1 MLTTKTS
8 VPIPCAHSDIIVHIV
23 KHVKEES
30 NEKAVR
36 AWRWSVNGSDSS
48 TAGKEIFGGIDRRAF
63 LLALGTF
70 AIGTDAFII
79 AGVLPEISDSLSSS
93 VGATGLVV
101 SVFSIAYAFGSPVVS
116 SLSARWRRST
126 VLIGGLGVFAIANL
140 LSAASPTLIIL
151 LASRI
156 LAALSAGLVAPAS
169 YALASTFGASR
180 NRGRNLAVIAAGFT
194 SAMVLGVP
202 IGVFLSQYGGWRAS
216 LLFVAVLGAIAAIS
230 MLWAGVPESQAQKA
244 AAALH
249 DQLRVV
255 AKTRTIFVLAPFLI
269 WSIANFGLYTFIAA
283 ILRRSLP
290 VTVVPFLLLLF
301 GLGAVAGNFIG
312 GVLSDRFGTRRP
324 TISCL
329 TLLIFALAG
338 IEFTNSSLV
347 AAGVNMIAWAILM
360 AAFFTLQQQRA
371 ILVDPAQSNLLL
383 ALNNSALYLGASIGS
398 AAFGVIIS
406 AMSIAFLSPIS
417 AVAAALSLGALLLMP
432 LSGQETPPSAR
443 AQKIGC
449 AHSPNVPAGQKLSG
463 ASHR

>member
-1 MLTTKTS
+1 
-8 VPIPCAHSDIIVHIV
+8 V

-180 NRGRNLAVIAAGFT
+180 NRGKNLAVIAAGFT

-202 IGVFLSQYGGWRAS
+202 IGVFIANYGGWRGS
-216 LLFVAVLGAIAAIS
+216 LIFVAALGAIAAIS
-230 MLWAGVPESQAQKA
+230 MFWSGVPEGTSQKA
-244 AAALH
+244 ATALRE
-249 DQLRVV
+249 QLRVA
-255 AKTRTIFVLAPFLI
+255 AKTQTIFALAPFLI

-283 ILRRSLP
+283 ILRRGLP
-290 VTVVPFLLLLF
+290 ATAVPFLLFLF

-312 GVLSDRFGTRRP
+312 GILSDRFGTRKP
-324 TISCL
+324 MIGCL
-329 TLLIFALAG
+329 TLLICAFAG
-338 IEFTNSSLV
+338 IEFTSSLLI
-347 AAGVNMIAWAILM
+347 AAGTNMIAWAILM
-360 AAFFTLQQQRA
+360 AALFTLQQQRV
-371 ILVDPAQSNLLL
+371 ILVDPTQSNLLL
-383 ALNNSALYLGASIGS
+383 ALNNSALYLGAAIGS
-398 AAFGVIIS
+398 AAFGAVIS
-406 AMSIAFLSPIS
+406 VMPIAFLSPIS
-417 AVAAALSLGALLLMP
+417 AGVAAVSLGALLFMP
-432 LSGQETPPSAR
+432 LRDQEPPSS
-443 AQKIGC
+443 AQTERINC
-449 AHSPNVPAGQKLSG
+449 VNSPSVL
-463 ASHR
+463 

>member
-1 MLTTKTS
+1 MS
-8 VPIPCAHSDIIVHIV
+8 
-23 KHVKEES
+23 
-30 NEKAVR
+30 
-36 AWRWSVNGSDSS
+36 GSDTSA
-48 TAGKEIFGGIDRRAF
+48 AGEGVFGGIDRRAF

-79 AGVLPEISDSLSSS
+79 AGVLPEISTSLSSS
-93 VGATGLVV
+93 LGATGLVV
-101 SVFSIAYAFGSPVVS
+101 SVFSLAYAVGSPVVS
-116 SLSARWRRST
+116 SLSIRWRRST
-126 VLIGGLGVFAIANL
+126 VLIGGLGVFAFANL
-140 LSAASPTLIIL
+140 LSAASPTLGIL
-151 LASRI
+151 LASRV
-156 LAALSAGLVAPAS
+156 LAALAAGLVAPAS

-180 NRGRNLAVIAAGFT
+180 NRGKNLAVIAAGFT

-202 IGVFLSQYGGWRAS
+202 IGVFLSQYGGWRGS
-216 LLFVAVLGAIAAIS
+216 LIFVAALGAIAAVS
-230 MLWAGVPESQAQKA
+230 MLWAGVPESQVQKA
-244 AAALH
+244 AATLH

-255 AKTRTIFVLAPFLI
+255 AKTKTIFVLAPFLI

-290 VTVVPFLLLLF
+290 VTVIPLLLFLF

-329 TLLIFALAG
+329 TLLICALAG

-360 AAFFTLQQQRA
+360 AALFTLQQQRA

-432 LSGQETPPSAR
+432 LGDQETPPSAR

-449 AHSPNVPAGQKLSG
+449 AHSPNVPAGQKQAAPLTDEV
-463 ASHR
+463 AQ

>member
-1 MLTTKTS
+1 MT
-8 VPIPCAHSDIIVHIV
+8 
-23 KHVKEES
+23 
-30 NEKAVR
+30 R
-36 AWRWSVNGSDSS
+36 SDSS
-48 TAGKEIFGGIDRRAF
+48 AAGEGIFGGIDRRAF

-79 AGVLPEISDSLSSS
+79 AGVLPEISTSLSSS
-93 VGATGLVV
+93 LGATGLVV
-101 SVFSIAYAFGSPVVS
+101 SVFSLAYAVGSPVVS
-116 SLSARWRRST
+116 SLSVGWRRST
-126 VLIGGLGVFAIANL
+126 VLIVGLGVFAFANL
-140 LSAASPTLIIL
+140 LSAASPSLAIL
-151 LASRI
+151 LASRV

-180 NRGRNLAVIAAGFT
+180 NSGKNLAVIAAGFT

-202 IGVFLSQYGGWRAS
+202 IGVFLSQYGGWRSS
-216 LLFVAVLGAIAAIS
+216 LIFVAALGAIAAVS
-230 MLWAGVPESQAQKA
+230 MLWAGVPESQSQKA

-255 AKTRTIFVLAPFLI
+255 AKTKTIFALAPFLI
-269 WSIANFGLYTFIAA
+269 WSMANFGLYTFIAA

-290 VTVVPFLLLLF
+290 ATVVPLLLLLF
-301 GLGAVAGNFIG
+301 GLGAVAGNFMG

-324 TISCL
+324 TIICL
-329 TLLIFALAG
+329 ALLICALAG
-338 IEFTNSSLV
+338 IEFTSSSLI
-347 AAGVNMIAWAILM
+347 AAGVNMIAWAMLM
-360 AAFFTLQQQRA
+360 AALFTLQQQRA

-449 AHSPNVPAGQKLSG
+449 AHSPNVPAGQKQAAPLTDEV
-463 ASHR
+463 AQ

>member
-1 MLTTKTS
+1 M
-8 VPIPCAHSDIIVHIV
+8 ARSD
-23 KHVKEES
+23 
-30 NEKAVR
+30 
-36 AWRWSVNGSDSS
+36 GSAASR
-48 TAGKEIFGGIDRRAF
+48 GIFGGIDRRAF

-79 AGVLPEISDSLSSS
+79 AGVLPEISTSLSSS
-93 VGATGLVV
+93 LGATGLVV
-101 SVFSIAYAFGSPVVS
+101 SVFSLAYAVGSPVVS
-116 SLSARWRRST
+116 SLSVGWRRST
-126 VLIGGLGVFAIANL
+126 VLIGGLGVFAFANL
-140 LSAASPTLIIL
+140 LSAASPTLAIL

-169 YALASTFGASR
+169 YALASTLGASR
-180 NRGRNLAVIAAGFT
+180 NRGKNLAVIAAGFT

-202 IGVFLSQYGGWRAS
+202 IGVFLSQYGGWRSS
-216 LLFVAVLGAIAAIS
+216 LIFVAALGAIAAVS
-230 MLWAGVPESQAQKA
+230 MLWAGVPESQSQKA

-255 AKTRTIFVLAPFLI
+255 AKTKTIFVLAPFLI

-290 VTVVPFLLLLF
+290 ATVVPLLLLLF

-329 TLLIFALAG
+329 ALLICALAG
-338 IEFTNSSLV
+338 IEFTSSSV
-347 AAGVNMIAWAILM
+347 IAAGVNMIAWAMLM
-360 AAFFTLQQQRA
+360 AALFTLQQQRA

-417 AVAAALSLGALLLMP
+417 AVAAAVSLGALFLMP
-432 LSGQETPPSAR
+432 LGDQETLPSTR
-443 AQKIGC
+443 VEKTTC
-449 AHSPNVPAGQKLSG
+449 ANSPNVPAAQKQAAPLTDEV
-463 ASHR
+463 AQ

>member
-1 MLTTKTS
+1 M
-8 VPIPCAHSDIIVHIV
+8 ARSD
-23 KHVKEES
+23 
-30 NEKAVR
+30 
-36 AWRWSVNGSDSS
+36 GSAASE
-48 TAGKEIFGGIDRRAF
+48 GFYGGIDRRAF

-79 AGVLPEISDSLSSS
+79 AGVLPEISTSLSSS
-93 VGATGLVV
+93 LGATGLVV
-101 SVFSIAYAFGSPVVS
+101 SVFSLAYAVGSPVVS
-116 SLSARWRRST
+116 SLSVGWRRST
-126 VLIGGLGVFAIANL
+126 VLIGGLGVFAFANL
-140 LSAASPTLIIL
+140 LSAASPSLAIL
-151 LASRI
+151 LASRV

-180 NRGRNLAVIAAGFT
+180 NRGKNLAVIAAGFT

-202 IGVFLSQYGGWRAS
+202 IGVFLSQYGGWRGS
-216 LLFVAVLGAIAAIS
+216 LIFVAALGAIAAVS

-255 AKTRTIFVLAPFLI
+255 AKTKTIFVLAPFLI

-360 AAFFTLQQQRA
+360 AALFTLQQQRA

-398 AAFGVIIS
+398 AAFGMIIS
-406 AMSIAFLSPIS
+406 ATSIEFLSPIS

-449 AHSPNVPAGQKLSG
+449 AHSPNVPAGQKQAAPLTDEV
-463 ASHR
+463 AR

>member
-1 MLTTKTS
+1 VT
-8 VPIPCAHSDIIVHIV
+8 
-23 KHVKEES
+23 
-30 NEKAVR
+30 
-36 AWRWSVNGSDSS
+36 GSASS
-48 TAGKEIFGGIDRRAF
+48 TAGEGTYGGIDRRAF

-79 AGVLPEISDSLSSS
+79 AGVLPEISTSLSSS
-93 VGATGLVV
+93 LGATGLVV
-101 SVFSIAYAFGSPVVS
+101 SVFSLAYAVGSPVVS
-116 SLSARWRRST
+116 SFSAGWRRST
-126 VLIGGLGVFAIANL
+126 VLIGGLGVFALSNL
-140 LSAASPTLIIL
+140 LSAASPSLAIL
-151 LASRI
+151 LASRV

-180 NRGRNLAVIAAGFT
+180 NRGKNLAVIAAGFT

-202 IGVFLSQYGGWRAS
+202 IGVFLSQYGGWRGS
-216 LLFVAVLGAIAAIS
+216 LIFVAALGAIAAVS
-230 MLWAGVPESQAQKA
+230 MLWVGVPESPSQKA
-244 AAALH
+244 TAALR

-255 AKTRTIFVLAPFLI
+255 AKTKTVFALAPFLL

-290 VTVVPFLLLLF
+290 ATAVPLLLLLF
-301 GLGAVAGNFIG
+301 GLGAVAGNFMG

-324 TISCL
+324 TITCL
-329 TLLIFALAG
+329 MLLICALAG
-338 IEFTNSSLV
+338 IEFTSSSLI
-347 AAGVNMIAWAILM
+347 AAGVNMIAWAMLM
-360 AAFFTLQQQRA
+360 AALFTLQQQRA

-432 LSGQETPPSAR
+432 LSDQETPPSAR

-449 AHSPNVPAGQKLSG
+449 AHSPSVPAGQKQAAPLSDEV
-463 ASHR
+463 AQ